1 MFQRTIRFIESALAA
16 VLAVGCLAV
25 VGSASAQPVVKMTVT
40 AGHPPVFAWVKLIDD
55 FVIPEIEKR
64 VTAIGSPVKF
74 EWTRAYGGTV
84 AKLGA
89 ESDAMRTDISDMGI
103 VAAIF
108 EAGKFPLEQFS
119 LMTPFSTSDMRLINR
134 VTYQMHQDIPE
145 LMAFWTRNNIV
156 YLGGASIDT
165 YHILTKFPLTS
176 VDALKGKKILAP
188 GPAANWI
195 RNTGA
200 VAVSGNLNTYYN
212 DLKSGV
218 ADGVIVSMVPAA
230 SAKLHEVVP
239 HITKVNIGA
248 QSTGA
253 LGVNK
258 RTLEKLPKE
267 VQKIFIEVGRAYA
280 DEFAKVQ
287 MATADQALKTM
298 IAAGAK
304 VAELDPAERKRWAD
318 TLPPLGREWA
328 ADLDAK
334 GMPGTRILKSYIEGL
349 SAGGV
354 QFPRD
359 WTR

>member
-1 MFQRTIRFIESALAA
+1 MFNRHFKLLFSALTIALA
-16 VLAVGCLAV
+16 VLLLSAAAP
-25 VGSASAQPVVKMTVT
+25 ASAQTVVKMTVT

-55 FVIPEIEKR
+55 FVIPEIDKR
-64 VTAIGSPVKF
+64 VAAIGSPVKF

-89 ESDAMRTDISDMGI
+89 ESDALRTDISDMGI

-119 LMTPFSTSDMRLINR
+119 LMTPFSTSNMLLINQ
-134 VTYQMHQDIPE
+134 VTYKMHQDIPE

-156 YLGGASIDT
+156 YLGGASIDS
-165 YHILTKFPLTS
+165 YHLFTKFPFTS
-176 VDALKGKKILAP
+176 IESLKGKKILAP

-212 DLKSGV
+212 DLKSGL
-218 ADGVIVSMVPAA
+218 ADGAIVSMVPAA

-239 HITKVNIGA
+239 NITKVDIGA

-258 RTLEKLPKE
+258 RTFDKLPTE

-287 MATADQALKTM
+287 MATAEQAQQTM
-298 IAAGAK
+298 VAAGAK
-304 VAELDPAERKRWAD
+304 VVELDPVERKRWAD
-318 TLPPLGREWA
+318 VLPALAKEWA
-328 ADLDAK
+328 SDLDNK
-334 GMPGTRILKSYIEGL
+334 GMPGSKIVKAYVDGL
-349 SAGGV
+349 SAAGV
-354 QFPRD
+354 KFPRD
-359 WTR
+359 WTK

>member
-1 MFQRTIRFIESALAA
+1 
-16 VLAVGCLAV
+16 
-25 VGSASAQPVVKMTVT
+25 
-40 AGHPPVFAWVKLIDD
+40 
-55 FVIPEIEKR
+55 
-64 VTAIGSPVKF
+64 
-74 EWTRAYGGTV
+74 
-84 AKLGA
+84 
-89 ESDAMRTDISDMGI
+89 
-103 VAAIF
+103 
-108 EAGKFPLEQFS
+108 
-119 LMTPFSTSDMRLINR
+119 
-134 VTYQMHQDIPE
+134 
-145 LMAFWTRNNIV
+145 
-156 YLGGASIDT
+156 
-165 YHILTKFPLTS
+165 
-176 VDALKGKKILAP
+176 
-188 GPAANWI
+188 
-195 RNTGA
+195 
-200 VAVSGNLNTYYN
+200 
-212 DLKSGV
+212 
-218 ADGVIVSMVPAA
+218 MVPAA
-230 SAKLHEVVP
+230 SAKLHEVVT

-334 GMPGTRILKSYIEGL
+334 GMPGTRILKSYVEGL

>member
-1 MFQRTIRFIESALAA
+1 MFNRYFRFFWSALASALTVA
-16 VLAVGCLAV
+16 VLAGA
-25 VGSASAQPVVKMTVT
+25 GSASAQTVVKMTVT

-64 VTAIGSPVKF
+64 VAAIGSPVKF

-89 ESDAMRTDISDMGI
+89 ESDALRTDISDMGI

-134 VTYQMHQDIPE
+134 VTYKMHQDIPE
-145 LMAFWTRNNIV
+145 LTAFWTRNNIV

-176 VDALKGKKILAP
+176 IDALKGKKILAP

-258 RTLEKLPKE
+258 RTFDKLPPG
-267 VQKIFIEVGRAYA
+267 VQKIIIDVGRAYA

-287 MATADQALKTM
+287 MTTAEQALQTM

-304 VAELDPAERKRWAD
+304 VSELDPAERKRWAAA
-318 TLPPLGREWA
+318 LPPLGKEWA
-328 ADLDAK
+328 ADMDAK
-334 GMPGTRILKSYIEGL
+334 GMPGTKVLKAYVDGL
-349 SAGGV
+349 SGAGV

-359 WTR
+359 WTK